1 MRKTNP
7 ASNDRL
13 LTALADHLAK
23 QKFDLKAL
31 MRTILQSQTYQRASL
46 PLPGNAAEKRFY
58 SHYYPRRVMAEVA
71 LDALSQV
78 TGAPTEFKQAAERGA
93 GNFAYPVGWRALQL
107 PDTNIDSY
115 FLKSFGRPD
124 RIITCECERTAAPS
138 MSQALHIA
146 NGDTLN
152 QKLKA
157 KNNRI
162 EQLLG
167 AKATDEKIVEDVYLA
182 ALSRFPSAEE
192 KARLLALLADAKDA
206 NRREAVEDLFW
217 GVLSSREF
225 LFNH

>member
-1 MRKTNP
+1 M
-7 ASNDRL
+7 
-13 LTALADHLAK
+13 
-23 QKFDLKAL
+23 
-31 MRTILQSQTYQRASL
+31 
-46 PLPGNAAEKRFY
+46 
-58 SHYYPRRVMAEVA
+58 
-71 LDALSQV
+71 
-78 TGAPTEFKQAAERGA
+78 
-93 GNFAYPVGWRALQL
+93 QL

-157 KNNRI
+157 KNNRV
-162 EQLLG
+162 EQLLA
-167 AKATDEKIVEDVYLA
+167 AKTPDEKIVEEVYLA
-182 ALSRFPSAEE
+182 ALSRYPAADE
-192 KARLLALLADAKDA
+192 KAKLLALLAEAKEP

-217 GVLSSREF
+217 GILSSKEF

>member
-1 MRKTNP
+1 
-7 ASNDRL
+7 
-13 LTALADHLAK
+13 
-23 QKFDLKAL
+23 
-31 MRTILQSQTYQRASL
+31 MRTILQSQTYQRTSHS
-46 PLPGNAAEKRFY
+46 LPGNAAEKRFY

-93 GNFAYPVGWRALQL
+93 GNFAYPVGWRSLQL

-162 EQLLG
+162 EQLLA
-167 AKATDEKIVEDVYLA
+167 AKTPDDQIVDEIYLSALARYPA
-182 ALSRFPSAEE
+182 AGE
-192 KARLLALLADAKDA
+192 KEKLLALLAEAKDA
-206 NRREAVEDLFW
+206 GRREAVEDLFW
-217 GVLSSREF
+217 GILSSKEF

>member
-1 MRKTNP
+1 
-7 ASNDRL
+7 
-13 LTALADHLAK
+13 
-23 QKFDLKAL
+23 
-31 MRTILQSQTYQRASL
+31 
-46 PLPGNAAEKRFY
+46 
-58 SHYYPRRVMAEVA
+58 
-71 LDALSQV
+71 
-78 TGAPTEFKQAAERGA
+78 
-93 GNFAYPVGWRALQL
+93 VGWRSLQL

-162 EQLLG
+162 EQLLA
-167 AKATDEKIVEDVYLA
+167 AKAADEKIVEDVYLA
-182 ALSRFPSAEE
+182 ALARYPSADE
-192 KARLLALLADAKDA
+192 KTKLLALLADAKEA
-206 NRREAVEDLFW
+206 NHREAVEDLFW
-217 GVLSSREF
+217 GVLSSKEF